1 VKRTTSTVAAF
12 VLLFSLSAANAGHEY
27 IDFDSK
33 GNMVIAGPFN
43 AIIPIPKEAR
53 IGKPEHTTETF
64 LAEDLKVS
72 KAGYFADD
80 RFVIVQV
87 ETTNAAPGTVT
98 NENLPIYKIGDR
110 DFRARTQC
118 IDISQEELDADDN
131 LLMEYV
137 EDYNV
142 QIVPAVQAVQLF
154 VATDDGTGLGTIL
167 FMRNVPEGCNAMTPE
182 FETEFDEAFG
192 RFIQSIQDRN

>member
-1 VKRTTSTVAAF
+1 MKSTISKVVAMVF
-12 VLLFSLSAANAGHEY
+12 LFFAAASHAAHEY

-43 AIIPIPKEAR
+43 AIIPIPEGAR
-53 IGKPEHTTETF
+53 IGKAEHTTESF

-80 RFVIVQV
+80 RFVMVQV
-87 ETTNAAPGTVT
+87 ETTNAAPWTLT
-98 NENLPIYKIGDR
+98 NENLPTYKIGDR
-110 DFRARTQC
+110 DYRARTQC

-131 LLMEYV
+131 ALLEYV

-142 QIVPAVQAVQLF
+142 QIVPAVQSVQLF
-154 VATDDGTGLGTIL
+154 VTTEDGTGVGTVL
-167 FMRNVPEGCNAMTPE
+167 FMRNVADGCNSMTPE
-182 FETEFDEAFG
+182 FKAEFDDAFG